1 MYLRLLWHQKENIMS
16 NTSKNEKISLAMK
29 GRKLS
34 KEHKQNVSK
43 AKMGKSRSNST
54 KAKIKK
60 TLLGPKFETMKKEHP
75 LVHKTNMSRSHLT
88 AEDVKEIR
96 QRYTEDSS
104 IRKLAEEYN
113 VSRHTIHSIVTYKTW
128 NKKQSELPHRP
139 S

>member
-1 MYLRLLWHQKENIMS
+1 MS
-16 NTSKNEKISLAMK
+16 NISKNEKISLAMK

-43 AKMGKSRSNST
+43 AKMGKARSTST

-96 QRYTEDSS
+96 QRYTDDKDSS
-104 IRKLAEEYN
+104 LRKLAEEYH
-113 VSRHTIHSIVTYKTW
+113 VSRHTIHNIVTYKTW
-128 NKKQSELPHRP
+128 NR
-139 S
+139 